1 MRQNDYP
8 LLASMTMTNL
18 QSWLEKSVILLENS
32 ETPNM
37 EAQVLA
43 SFCLGKTREWVI
55 SHPEF
60 EIPAEKINEMKLSL
74 NRLVKGEPLPYITGK
89 QAFYGLEFIVSPAVL
104 IPRPETELLV
114 EEAISWLESRP
125 NRRKVVDICTGSGII
140 AITLADTFPQAIF
153 TATDISNDAL
163 EIARRNSQEH
173 RVDDKITFI
182 NSDVLEGI
190 EGKFDLIVSNPPYIP
205 TAKLAE
211 LPVVQFEPRLAL
223 DGGEDGLSIT
233 RKIFM
238 ESKEKLLPGGVI
250 FIEIE
255 STLGSATMELARD
268 FFADAEIE
276 LLFDYAN
283 LPRVVR
289 IQR

>member
-1 MRQNDYP
+1 MRQNGYP

-18 QSWLEKSVILLENS
+18 QSWLEKSVILLEKS

-60 EIPAEKINEMKLSL
+60 EIPEAQINEMNLSL

-89 QAFYGLEFIVSPAVL
+89 QAFYGLDFYVSPAVL

-125 NRRKVVDICTGSGII
+125 NRRKIVDICTGSGII
-140 AITLADTFPQAIF
+140 AVTLADTFPQARI
-153 TATDISNDAL
+153 TATDLSGDAL
-163 EIARRNSQEH
+163 EIARRNSQENQ
-173 RVDDKITFI
+173 VDDKITFI
-182 NSDVLEGI
+182 KSDVLEGI

-211 LPVVQFEPRLAL
+211 LPVAQFEPRLAL
-223 DGGEDGLSIT
+223 DGGEDGLLIT
-233 RKIFM
+233 QKIFK
-238 ESKEKLLPGGVI
+238 ESREKLFPGGAI

-255 STLGSATMELARD
+255 STLGKATTELARE
-268 FFADAEIE
+268 FFADAEID
-276 LLFDYAN
+276 LICDYAE
-283 LPRVVR
+283 LPRLVR
-289 IQR
+289 IQT